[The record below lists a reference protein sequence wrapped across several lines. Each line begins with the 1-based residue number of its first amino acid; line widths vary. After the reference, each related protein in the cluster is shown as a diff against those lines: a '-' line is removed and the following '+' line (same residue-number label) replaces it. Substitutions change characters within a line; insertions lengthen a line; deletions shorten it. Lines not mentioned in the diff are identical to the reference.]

1 MCRIQQFKKDKTGLL
16 VTYSAVIAYLTALR
30 DTETVTKEQAK
41 NLMAIIEEFVE

>member
-1 MCRIQQFKKDKTGLL
+1 MSIQQFKEDKTGSL

-41 NLMAIIEEFVE
+41 T